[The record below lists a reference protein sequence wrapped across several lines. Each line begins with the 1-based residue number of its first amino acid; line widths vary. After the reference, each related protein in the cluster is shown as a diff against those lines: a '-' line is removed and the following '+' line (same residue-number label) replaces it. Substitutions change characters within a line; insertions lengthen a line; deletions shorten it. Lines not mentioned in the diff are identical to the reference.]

1 MSQDT
6 ATSTATETPNGFA
19 TTPDEIISRLD
30 SWVTSRQTC
39 WVILPTPSGVC
50 VEVHGRLSTQ
60 PSDRSLY
67 SLHSDDVVTSTV
79 TFPIRAVESVGT
91 SCIFLKYNA

>member
-1 MSQDT
+1 MSQDIAT
-6 ATSTATETPNGFA
+6 ATATDTD
-19 TTPDEIISRLD
+19 TIVRTPDEIAARLD
-30 SWVTSRQTC
+30 SWVASRQTC

-67 SLHSDDVVTSTV
+67 SLHSDVGTSTV
-79 TFPIRAVESVGT
+79 TFPIRAVESVGVT
-91 SCIFLKYNA
+91 CIFLRYNA